1 MSQNA
6 PNRFWRP
13 ETLTA
18 VCLIV
23 VAAGFLI
30 PTAAL
35 RPLSAL
41 LPATMLV
48 ALIALGVM
56 LLVRDQ
62 RTALAGQPALAMTKA
77 PKRVLAAFALIAL
90 YAFCVDFIGFY
101 PATGI
106 SVPLVAFVFGYR
118 QPLGLALATLIVLS
132 AIWLIF
138 SVAMFQEFP
147 TGRLWSL

>member
-1 MSQNA
+1 MSQNT
-6 PNRFWRP
+6 PSRFLRP

-18 VCLIV
+18 IGLIV
-23 VAAGFLI
+23 VATGFLI

-41 LPATMLV
+41 LPAAM
-48 ALIALGVM
+48 LIALVVLGAM
-56 LLVRDQ
+56 LLTNDQ
-62 RTALAGQPALAMTKA
+62 RVAAKGEPAAAMTKA

-90 YAFCVDFIGFY
+90 YAIGVDFIGFY

-106 SVPLVAFVFGYR
+106 SVPLVAYVFGYR
-118 QPLGLALATLIVLS
+118 HPLGLALATLIVLS

-138 SVAMFQEFP
+138 SVAMYQEFP

>member
-1 MSQNA
+1 MPQTA
-6 PNRFWRP
+6 PRRFLRP

-18 VCLIV
+18 LCLIV

-41 LPATMLV
+41 LPATMQI
-48 ALIALGVM
+48 ALIVLGAV
-56 LLVRDQ
+56 LLFKDQ
-62 RTALAGQPALAMTKA
+62 RLAAAGEAAAPMTKA
-77 PKRVLAAFALIAL
+77 PKRVLAAFVLIAL
-90 YAFCVDFIGFY
+90 YAIGVDFIGFY

-106 SVPLVAFVFGYR
+106 SVPLVAYVFGYR
-118 QPLGLALATLIVLS
+118 QPFGLALATLIVLA

-138 SVAMFQEFP
+138 SFAMFQEFP
-147 TGRLWSL
+147 TGRLWSM